1 MQDVPCTK
9 SEGGMVP
16 TPHIR
21 CQGEGEEGRAP
32 QGLFY
37 APKAQ
42 MWKVAAQQTNMAT
55 AIRTQISLTR
65 EERGVEE
72 SDLREAVTG
81 YFSSFQPFLAQ
92 GFPKT
97 EVVSVHLSCMNF
109 FSDCWS
115 PHQFFGTCIHSW
127 SRHCGCPTSTGL
139 RWEGAPPFC
148 VCWVSSH
155 SLLVFVV
162 EKKKS
167 ENPVPVLPGSASM
180 FSTFKGH
187 TQHWGG
193 LWFKLFLFPVSFP
206 K

>member
-72 SDLREAVTG
+72 SDLKDAVT
-81 YFSSFQPFLAQ
+81 
-92 GFPKT
+92 
-97 EVVSVHLSCMNF
+97 
-109 FSDCWS
+109 DIS
-115 PHQFFGTCIHSW
+115 P
-127 SRHCGCPTSTGL
+127 
-139 RWEGAPPFC
+139 
-148 VCWVSSH
+148 VSSP
-155 SLLVFVV
+155 F
-162 EKKKS
+162 
-167 ENPVPVLPGSASM
+167 
-180 FSTFKGH
+180 
-187 TQHWGG
+187 
-193 LWFKLFLFPVSFP
+193 
-206 K
+206 